1 MHAKLRFSYGTMASG
16 KSLQVLTTA
25 HNFEQRNIHFLIF
38 KSNIDTRDGADTIK
52 SRIGNGIERQCISVS
67 SDFNFYEYVKQYI
80 ADSTDTIKDLNTS
93 KCNAFNNIEIAKQKP
108 ILHFIGQSVDLMK
121 DGQTEHPSEFK
132 NTKLNKGALIIDA
145 SDIEFIYDGKA
156 WLSINRIN
164 LNDYIHTAYEDTS
177 LKWILVDEAQFLTED
192 QVDQLSDIV
201 DYLDIDVYCFG
212 LRTDFK
218 THLFPGSKRLFEI
231 ADKLEEIK
239 STCECGRKN
248 LVNARFTKDGKLA
261 IAGAQTQVGGDDL
274 YTAICRRCY
283 KEKMKEQ
290 EKENLN

>member
-1 MHAKLRFSYGTMASG
+1 MHAKLRFSYGTMSSG

-38 KSNIDTRDGADTIK
+38 KSDIDTRDGASTIK
-52 SRIGNGIERQCISVS
+52 SRIGNGIERECIPVS
-67 SDFNFYEYVKQYI
+67 PEFNIYEYVKEYILNQYS
-80 ADSTDTIKDLNTS
+80 ATRTIEPLQYSRGVDGFT
-93 KCNAFNNIEIAKQKP
+93 AP
-108 ILHFIGQSVDLMK
+108 ICFIGQTLDIMSN
-121 DGQTEHPSEFK
+121 GQTEIPSG
-132 NTKLNKGALIIDA
+132 LNKSEMVNGYLVLDA
-145 SDIEFIYDGKA
+145 QQKEFIYSSGS
-156 WLSINRIN
+156 WYEIGQTN
-164 LNDYIHTAYEDTS
+164 LELEEKE
-177 LKWILVDEAQFLTED
+177 LKWILVDEAQFLTEE
-192 QVDQLSDIV
+192 QVDQLGDIV
-201 DYLDIDVYCFG
+201 DYLGIDVYCFG

-261 IAGAQTQVGGDDL
+261 VAGAQTQVGGDSM

-283 KEKMKEQ
+283 KEKMREQEQNKE
-290 EKENLN
+290 EKEN

>member
-1 MHAKLRFSYGTMASG
+1 MHAKLRFSYGTMSSG

-38 KSNIDTRDGADTIK
+38 KSNIDTRDGATTIK
-52 SRIGNGIERQCISVS
+52 SRIGNGIERECISVTPETNIY
-67 SDFNFYEYVKQYI
+67 FKVINYI
-80 ADSTDTIKDLNTS
+80 KET
-93 KCNAFNNIEIAKQKP
+93 
-108 ILHFIGQSVDLMK
+108 
-121 DGQTEHPSEFK
+121 K
-132 NTKLNKGALIIDA
+132 NTPEI
-145 SDIEFIYDGKA
+145 
-156 WLSINRIN
+156 
-164 LNDYIHTAYEDTS
+164 
-177 LKWILVDEAQFLTED
+177 KWVLVDEAQFLTEE

-261 IAGAQTQVGGDDL
+261 VAGAQTQVGGDDL

-283 KEKMKEQ
+283 KEKMREQEQNKE
-290 EKENLN
+290 EKENQI